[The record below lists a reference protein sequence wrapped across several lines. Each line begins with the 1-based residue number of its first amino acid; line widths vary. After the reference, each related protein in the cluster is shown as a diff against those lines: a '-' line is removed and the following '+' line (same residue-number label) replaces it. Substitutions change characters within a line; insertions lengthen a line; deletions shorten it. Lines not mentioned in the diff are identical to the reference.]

1 MKRKAICF
9 IMVCVAIIG
18 LTACGKKDSAET
30 AKKEVVNEEAG
41 EVVKP
46 QTSQTDAGE
55 DEGDFAAENAF
66 LESVDMDGLI
76 ETIPDVPVEIVTG
89 WMWWDYYKNETWERE
104 LKGGFVEA
112 FEVVNKSQEAVR
124 VKGIVSNGA
133 FQTEEPI
140 EVIYYVVD
148 DYGNAALSATQV
160 VTEATEIHLVPTV
173 PMPEA
178 IEWLDLEDVS
188 IEVSV
193 PDKRSAVGEWR
204 GELLLT
210 HDNVSEMRYGTD
222 DSDVERLDENRY
234 FGEIYITLINGTEL
248 SSTVSIEYRG
258 EPEEWEKDRKPE
270 WIIEGGARELFY
282 ADIDELGGTSEFG
295 KIEWAEWVE
304 VEKAEEI
311 MGQ

>member
-30 AKKEVVNEEAG
+30 AKNESVKG
-41 EVVKP
+41 ETGETAKP
-46 QTSQTDAGE
+46 QTSQPDAGE
-55 DEGDFAAENAF
+55 DEGAFAAENAF
-66 LESVDMDGLI
+66 LESVDMDSLI
-76 ETIPDVPVEIVTG
+76 ETIPEVPVEIVTG
-89 WMWWDYYKNETWERE
+89 WMWDDYYGNETWERE
-104 LKGGFVEA
+104 LKDGFMES
-112 FEVVNKSQEAVR
+112 FEVVNKSQEAVQ

-178 IEWLDLEDVS
+178 IEWMDSEELS

-193 PDKRSAVGEWR
+193 PDKRSAVGEWD
-204 GELLLT
+204 GYLFLT

-222 DSDVERLDENRY
+222 DSDVDKLDEESY
-234 FGEIYITLINGTEL
+234 IGEVYVTLKNGVEL
-248 SSTVSIEYRG
+248 SRGMSITYSG
-258 EPEEWEKDRKPE
+258 ELKEWEKDRTPE
-270 WIIEGGARELFY
+270 WNINTDYFW
-282 ADIDELGGTSEFG
+282 ADIDELGDMSELG
-295 KIEWAEWVE
+295 EIEWAEWVE

-311 MGQ
+311 IGQ